1 MTAPAWT
8 ASHPVSNPVALYDGR
23 TVASDSE
30 AWREWCQVRAVLAML
45 PDDQLRFYRTLER
58 IRGPEARAALE
69 ARCAALEAHYVALL
83 PDRDHRQAYL
93 ARVAR
98 TRGQDAKE
106 AVEWRAREIFAAR
119 VALRNGSSA

>member
-8 ASHPVSNPVALYDGR
+8 ASHPVSNPVTLYDGR

-45 PDDQLRFYRTLER
+45 PDEQVKFYRTLER
-58 IRGPEARAALE
+58 IRGPEARTALE
-69 ARCAALEAHYVALL
+69 ARCAALEAHYVATL

-98 TRGQDAKE
+98 TRGESARE
-106 AVEWRAREIFAAR
+106 AVERRAREIFAGL
-119 VALRNGSSA
+119 VALRRSNSA